1 MNRDSNITSFKDLVA
16 WQKAMTLV
24 TDVYRLTE
32 QLPDHERF
40 GLTSQL
46 RRAAVS
52 VPSNVA
58 EGHGRVQ
65 KKDYQRFVDIAR
77 GSTNEIETQLLVA
90 VNLGFL
96 TESKVHAT
104 MTLLD
109 ELQRILKGLWRSL
122 N

>member
-1 MNRDSNITSFKDLVA
+1 MNRDANITGFKDLVA

-24 TDVYRLTE
+24 TDIYRLTE
-32 QLPDHERF
+32 RLPDHERF

-96 TESKVHAT
+96 TESHVDAT